1 MCPTD
6 SNPYCGEIAK
16 ASLRLSK
23 TVGSSL
29 CRNTG
34 AKNRGVIETDQM
46 SGINW
51 CEIPVTIVEMGFMSN
66 AGDDSKMADSD
77 FQKKMV
83 DGIADGID
91 QYFQ

>member
-1 MCPTD
+1 M
-6 SNPYCGEIAK
+6 
-16 ASLRLSK
+16 
-23 TVGSSL
+23 
-29 CRNTG
+29 
-34 AKNRGVIETDQM
+34 
-46 SGINW
+46 
-51 CEIPVTIVEMGFMSN
+51 PVTIVEMGFMSN